1 LIFRNRRL
9 LLLKSI
15 PYDVRLILIFKKSSP
30 PKKKLSPETLKKKFE
45 FDSVNL
51 ALKPQIF
58 PEKKNPK
65 KKIQTWL
72 LKPKNQTNPAPADP
86 KPFRLLECATLA
98 IPRSV
103 TAGSSP

>member
-1 LIFRNRRL
+1 
-9 LLLKSI
+9 
-15 PYDVRLILIFKKSSP
+15 LILIFTQLAAKINSIRCTADSNLR
-30 PKKKLSPETLKKKFE
+30 KKLAPKPLKKFK

-51 ALKPQIF
+51 DLKPQIVSEK
-58 PEKKNPK
+58 PELKKK

-72 LKPKNQTNPAPADP
+72 LKPKNQMNTALGNP

-103 TAGSSP
+103 TARSSP